1 MPAITTSRL
10 TKRRID
16 AMTSGETLWD
26 SDVRG
31 FCCRARTVRKIFYL
45 KVRVRGRQR
54 WITIGEFG
62 APWTVETARLE
73 AQRLLGEIRNG
84 VDVEALRRGGSSQD
98 PTIKE
103 LSQRFLDEH
112 ARHHKKASSV
122 YTDRLNINNHILP
135 LVGHLA
141 VKDMTRSDIEML
153 KKAVCDG
160 LTRSKPSRGAKKVRF
175 GPNAKGGPGA
185 ANRCVAILSKMFNLA
200 EFWGWRPENSN
211 PCRLVSK
218 YPENPRQRFL
228 SEDEFQ
234 RLGEV
239 LSTAENDGLESPYA
253 IAAIRLLLL
262 TGARLSE
269 ILTLRW
275 KWVDL
280 ERGFLMLP
288 DSKTG
293 QKAIFLNNA
302 AKDILKDLPRM
313 SGNPFVIAGSKPGER
328 LINLQRPW
336 KRIRERASL
345 SDVRIHDLRH
355 SFASVAASN
364 GASLPLIGQLLGHTQ
379 PRTTQ
384 RYAHLTAKPV
394 QELNETV
401 GGKLSMLLQRKRS
414 TSS

>member
-1 MPAITTSRL
+1 MPAVTSNRL

-16 AMTSGETLWD
+16 AMSAGETLWD

-45 KVRVRGRQR
+45 KVRARGRQR
-54 WITIGEFG
+54 WITIGEYG
-62 APWTVETARLE
+62 GPWTVETARLE

-84 VDVEALRRGGSSQD
+84 VDVETLRRGGNSGD
-98 PTIKE
+98 PTVEE
-103 LSQRFLDEH
+103 LCQRFLEEH

-122 YTDRLNINNHILP
+122 YTDRININNHILP
-135 LVGHLA
+135 LVGKLA
-141 VKDMTRSDIEML
+141 VKDVTRSDIEML

-160 LTRSKPSRGAKKVRF
+160 LTRTKPKRGAKRERF

-211 PCRLVSK
+211 PCRLVAK
-218 YPENPRQRFL
+218 YPDNPRQRFL
-228 SEDEFQ
+228 SEEEFQ
-234 RLGEV
+234 RLGRV
-239 LSTAENDGLESPYA
+239 LDDVGKGGSENTYA
-253 IAAIRLLLL
+253 IAAVRLLLL

-275 KWVDL
+275 QWVDL

-293 QKAIFLNNA
+293 QKVIFLNSA
-302 AKDILKDLPRM
+302 AQGVLRELPRTPD
-313 SGNPFVIAGSKPGER
+313 NPFVIAGTRSGQH
-328 LINLQRPW
+328 LVNLQRPW
-336 KRIRERASL
+336 KRIRERANL
-345 SDVRIHDLRH
+345 MDVRIHDLRH
-355 SFASVAASN
+355 SFASMAASN
-364 GASLPLIGQLLGHTQ
+364 GASLPLIGQLLGHSQ

-384 RYAHLTAKPV
+384 RYAHLAAKPV
-394 QELNETV
+394 KELNEMV
-401 GGKLSMLLQRKRS
+401 GGKLATLLRPPN
-414 TSS
+414 